1 MYNPAAIYVSVSMSS
16 FLFPQIPG
24 ELCPSARESTTAVWR
39 EYNKV
44 LERLRGFGLVGEPP
58 SSTYG
63 TQVIFIY
70 TVNIQQRHV
79 EQVVASAERF
89 FTLRSQQSEII
100 QLLHR
105 SVGNYRTELYDT
117 QRDEYLP
124 TPQDHRIH
132 VLVKDPDDQ
141 VVLSRPL
148 PSEGTFR
155 FTSHTSGEH
164 QICLQPDS
172 SQPAGGLLTVHLD
185 IRVGEGTY
193 SYSELAVKDK
203 QTQLALRVRQLIEQY
218 KEEHF
223 RLTNYNTNMWI
234 FWWPVIRSLYV
245 VLFIIWHTK
254 SW

>member
-1 MYNPAAIYVSVSMSS
+1 MASVKLLTVFFLLNCLSS
-16 FLFPQIPG
+16 FVSCLFFHIGDTERKCFIQ
-24 ELCPSARESTTAVWR
+24 ELPDETP
-39 EYNKV
+39 
-44 LERLRGFGLVGEPP
+44 L
-58 SSTYG
+58 
-63 TQVIFIY
+63 I
-70 TVNIQQRHV
+70 
-79 EQVVASAERF
+79 
-89 FTLRSQQSEII
+89 
-100 QLLHR
+100 
-105 SVGNYRTELYDT
+105 GNYWTELYDT

-132 VLVKDPDDQ
+132 VSVKDPDDK
-141 VVLSRPL
+141 VVLSRPF

-155 FTSHTSGEH
+155 FTSHTPGEH

-193 SYSELAVKDK
+193 SYPELAVKDK
-203 QTQLALRVRQLIEQY
+203 QTKLALRVRQLIEQVEYIKRGYSYHRY